1 MIIYMEIKTVSVRR
15 ERDEREKLVAIRA
28 MEKTKAMEELEEAEN
43 KMMAPRAYVTICG
56 AVLLFVGLFCQLIP
70 FCHLLSELG
79 LPVAFHGFCPL
90 FVMTSAFMLTACV
103 VLLILG
109 VVWSCTRGWAALV
122 LLVLGLLGECWL
134 AYPPP
139 PNCACLAPLTV
150 VVYLVELIRRLPAWF
165 AHEKDRLECRI
176 QRRIHLPSLRLVPC
190 WVTAGD
196 LMLFG
201 GFVSCLIW
209 TVLTVAII
217 YVYFVF
223 LPSQYT
229 DKGEPLP
236 SWLQD
241 IGSFEVEADV
251 GKVGAGEFGC
261 FTGH

>member
-1 MIIYMEIKTVSVRR
+1 
-15 ERDEREKLVAIRA
+15 
-28 MEKTKAMEELEEAEN
+28 MEELEATES
-43 KMMAPRAYVTICG
+43 KTMAPRAYVTICG

-90 FVMTSAFMLTACV
+90 FVMTSAFMLTACA

-122 LLVLGLLGECWL
+122 LLTLGLL
-134 AYPPP
+134 
-139 PNCACLAPLTV
+139 
-150 VVYLVELIRRLPAWF
+150 
-165 AHEKDRLECRI
+165 
-176 QRRIHLPSLRLVPC
+176 
-190 WVTAGD
+190 GD

-209 TVLTVAII
+209 TVLTVAVV

-223 LPSQYT
+223 LPAQYVE
-229 DKGEPLP
+229 KGEQMP

-241 IGSFEVEADV
+241 IGSFEVEADL
-251 GKVGAGEFGC
+251 GKVGEAFATGGEVLVDDLKQNPVSEAVSDAAAATQQQFQKMVGGQPS
-261 FTGH
+261 TAPEGESS